1 MGILY
6 GVIGMLGY
14 RGCAGLK
21 IGFEW
26 GWSWEKGWSWG

>member
-6 GVIGMLGY
+6 GVFGRQGY

-21 IGFEW
+21 IGYER
-26 GWSWEKGWSWG
+26 GWSWEVGIFGG